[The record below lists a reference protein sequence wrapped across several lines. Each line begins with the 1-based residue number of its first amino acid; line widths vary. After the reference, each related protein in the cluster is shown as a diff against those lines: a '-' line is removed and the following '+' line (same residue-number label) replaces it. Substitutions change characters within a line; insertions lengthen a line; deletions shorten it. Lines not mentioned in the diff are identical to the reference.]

1 MAAATRIDDR
11 LRRAGWVAFAAAVL
25 TVGLITYGSW
35 VRASGSGLGCPD
47 WPLCDGAIVPEL
59 DGATAIEFGHR
70 IFAGVTMLTAGAA
83 AWLAWRGRR
92 SDAVTARL
100 LVGAFAAILFQAG
113 LGGAT
118 VLTELHGMVR
128 LAHLA
133 TAMVT
138 LGLLTAGAIR
148 ALEVPWTPSP
158 SKRTATVLLAG
169 VAIVVLAG
177 GAVVGAGVSAGCPGL
192 PFCDDRST
200 SAAAW
205 LHGAHRVAGAALVVA
220 LVWSTLELRRVRG
233 TRLAVGLNH
242 AAAALVAVQIA
253 IGIWAVAQDLPGA
266 LRVLHLGVATLVW
279 WAIVG
284 QWALVALARKR

>member
-59 DGATAIEFGHR
+59 EGATAIEFGHR

-83 AWLAWRGRR
+83 AWFAWRGRR

-100 LVGAFAAILFQAG
+100 LIGAFAAILFQAG

-133 TAMVT
+133 TAMAT

-148 ALEVPWTPSP
+148 ALDVPWTPSP

>member
-100 LVGAFAAILFQAG
+100 LIGAFAAILFQAG

-133 TAMVT
+133 TAMAT

-148 ALEVPWTPSP
+148 ALDVPWTPSP

-177 GAVVGAGVSAGCPGL
+177 GAVVGAGVSVGCPGL